1 MKTMYLDHI
10 HPLPPLQLSPAQ
22 TLWNSE
28 SHVGDQFWGLNKSK
42 QLYEG
47 SISSQSLLSEG

>member
-10 HPLPPLQLSPAQ
+10 HPLHLSPAQ

-28 SHVGDQFWGLNKSK
+28 SYVGDQSWGLNKSN
-42 QLYEG
+42 QLYED
-47 SISSQSLLSEG
+47 SISSQSLLSED